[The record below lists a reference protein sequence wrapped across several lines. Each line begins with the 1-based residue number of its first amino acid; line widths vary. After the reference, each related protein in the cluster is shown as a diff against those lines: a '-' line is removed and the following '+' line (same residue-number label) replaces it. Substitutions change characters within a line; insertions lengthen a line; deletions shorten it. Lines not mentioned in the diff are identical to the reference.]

1 MNRQGVP
8 ANREERPHDHD
19 HGHGHVDPERIPV
32 EHTPGGQFHAGDDRA
47 GHGDGAGHDDHR
59 AGHDD
64 GGAGHPGGSDVLA
77 LTDQA
82 LRARAARVIPGGMWG
97 HQRAS
102 GLPAGYPQFFRGG
115 NGCRVTDADG
125 RSYVDLMCS
134 WGPIVLGHRHPGVEA
149 AADRQRALG
158 DCLDGPS
165 PHAVVLAERLVA
177 TIAHADWAMFQ
188 KNGTD
193 ATTACVM
200 IARAATGRR
209 KVLVARGA
217 YHGSAPWCTPLPAG
231 TTAEDRA
238 HLIPF
243 DYNDVDSLAQ
253 AVHAAGADL
262 AAILVTALRHDLARD
277 QELATPQFAQ
287 AARELSAAA
296 GAALIVDDVRAGF
309 RLDLRGSWAP
319 LGIEPDLSAW
329 SKAIANG
336 HPLAAVTGRDWLRDA
351 ATRVFVTGSFWT
363 GAVAMAAAVATLDAL
378 HRIDAPRVMERA
390 GLRLREGLQR
400 QADAYGVRVR
410 QSGPPQMPLVLF
422 DDDPEQKTGA
432 LFCQHA
438 LARGAYLHPR
448 HNMFL
453 STAHG
458 DADID
463 AVLAAT
469 DAAMHAVARHQ
480 AGR

>member
-1 MNRQGVP
+1 MT
-8 ANREERPHDHD
+8 A
-19 HGHGHVDPERIPV
+19 
-32 EHTPGGQFHAGDDRA
+32 
-47 GHGDGAGHDDHR
+47 
-59 AGHDD
+59 
-64 GGAGHPGGSDVLA
+64 A
-77 LTDQA
+77 LHNSKDTSLIQRD
-82 LRARAARVIPGGMWG
+82 ARVVPNGMWG
-97 HQRAS
+97 HMATRMIAP
-102 GLPAGYPQFFRGG
+102 GFPQFFAGAD
-115 NGCRVTDADG
+115 GCRVRDVDG
-125 RSYVDLMCS
+125 NEYIDFMCA
-134 WGPIVLGHRHPGVEA
+134 WGPNVLGYGHKEVQA
-149 AADRQRALG
+149 AAMAQMSRVDSG
-158 DCLDGPS
+158 NGPTE
-165 PHAVVLAERLVA
+165 VLAELAETLVE
-177 TIAHADWAMFQ
+177 TLDHADWAMFQ